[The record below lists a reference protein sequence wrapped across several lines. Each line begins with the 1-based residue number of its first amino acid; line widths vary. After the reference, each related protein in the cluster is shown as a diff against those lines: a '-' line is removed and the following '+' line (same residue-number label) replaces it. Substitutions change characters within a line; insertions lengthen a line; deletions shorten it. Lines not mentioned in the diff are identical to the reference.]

1 MNAIQSL
8 GKSVIVQPK
17 PTANSTNFST
27 LLSALGVK
35 VNEQEAGRDQGTA
48 GESGL
53 EQGDGKVPYGE
64 AELPL
69 NLLMINNGAH
79 PLDLQGS
86 QTSSSPNREGYR
98 ESAETIQVKSG
109 RQQGFIFMGFTKQE
123 LEAMEQVG
131 KQTPIASVVS
141 KLPMSNES
149 TVQLQE
155 KNILHKGE
163 EFLPGFSKQEW
174 LEMQQGAK
182 NVLADPLGEKPLE
195 GMKLVETAKVQE
207 SGQPLEMI
215 KKMIAEQSST
225 QKNLDVTVD
234 QTPQLEE
241 QEAIVEDGQQKPV
254 LDKGEKAKPS
264 VDHTEVTEQLE
275 NLEQTF
281 TETSVDDVQMDE
293 KPDGLPLVKQSNDVQ
308 LKETPVQARYL
319 NTELSE
325 MITERMQ
332 LSKNGDETNIRIK
345 LSPENLG
352 QLDIRLTT
360 LDGKV
365 TAHIVTATAGA
376 KELIESQLHQLRHTL
391 VQQGI
396 QLDKVEVVQQP
407 QGSQNTF
414 MQDGRGE
421 QGQHFQQ
428 GKQRHERK
436 GEYELE
442 DNPLVTSEKE
452 ENTSGGINY
461 AI

>member
-8 GKSVIVQPK
+8 GKSVFVQPK
-17 PTANSTNFST
+17 PTANSTDFST
-27 LLSALGVK
+27 LLSALGIK
-35 VNEQEAGRDQGTA
+35 VNEQEAGKDRGTA
-48 GESGL
+48 GESEL

-86 QTSSSPNREGYR
+86 QTSSIPKLQGYL
-98 ESAETIQVKSG
+98 ESMENVQVKSG
-109 RQQGFIFMGFTKQE
+109 SQQGFILTGFTKQE
-123 LEAMEQVG
+123 LMNMEQFG
-131 KQTPIASVVS
+131 NQQPLESVVS
-141 KLPMSNES
+141 KVNES
-149 TVQLQE
+149 SLKLQG
-155 KNILHKGE
+155 KNGLDILP
-163 EFLPGFSKQEW
+163 EFSNQEW
-174 LEMQQGAK
+174 LKMQQGVK
-182 NVLADPLGEKPLE
+182 EVLANPKPLE
-195 GMKLVETAKVQE
+195 EVKMTEFPKGQE
-207 SGQPLEMI
+207 ATKSLEII
-215 KKMIAEQSST
+215 KKLTAEQSSN
-225 QKNLDVTVD
+225 QKNLEVTVD
-234 QTPQLEE
+234 QIPQLEE
-241 QEAIVEDGQQKPV
+241 QEAIVEGKTRSV
-254 LDKGEKAKPS
+254 LEEGEKARPQ
-264 VDHTEVTEQLE
+264 VDQTETEQLE
-275 NLEQTF
+275 NLEQPSP
-281 TETSVDDVQMDE
+281 ELSPIDDVQTEE
-293 KPDGLPLVKQSNDVQ
+293 KPDGFPLVKQSNDAPV
-308 LKETPVQARYL
+308 KEAPVQARYL

-332 LSKNGDETNIRIK
+332 LSKNGDETNFRIK

-360 LDGKV
+360 SDGKV

-421 QGQHFQQ
+421 QGQQFQQ
-428 GKQRHERK
+428 GKKRHERK

-442 DNPLVTSEKE
+442 DNPLVTNERE
-452 ENTSGGINY
+452 ESTSGGINY

>member
-1 MNAIQSL
+1 VNAIQSL

-48 GESGL
+48 GESEL

-69 NLLMINNGAH
+69 NLLMITNGAY
-79 PLDLQGS
+79 PLDVQGS
-86 QTSSSPNREGYR
+86 QESSSTKLQGNR
-98 ESAETIQVKSG
+98 ESAETIQMKSG
-109 RQQGFIFMGFTKQE
+109 SQQGFILTGFTKQE
-123 LEAMEQVG
+123 LETIEQVG
-131 KQTPIASVVS
+131 KQTPLESVVS
-141 KLPMSNES
+141 KLPLSNES
-149 TVQLQE
+149 SVQLQE
-155 KNILHKGE
+155 KTIFHKGE
-163 EFLPGFSKQEW
+163 EILPGFSKQEW
-174 LEMQQGAK
+174 LKMQQGATK
-182 NVLADPLGEKPLE
+182 ILADPLGEKPFE
-195 GMKLVETAKVQE
+195 ATKLVETAKVQE
-207 SGQPLEMI
+207 SGEPLQMI
-215 KKMIAEQSST
+215 KKLTAEQSST

-241 QEAIVEDGQQKPV
+241 QEAIVEDNQQRPV
-254 LDKGEKAKPS
+254 LDRGEKAKPS
-264 VDHTEVTEQLE
+264 VDRTEVTEQLE
-275 NLEQTF
+275 NLEQTSN
-281 TETSVDDVQMDE
+281 ETLVDDVQLEE
-293 KPDGLPLVKQSNDVQ
+293 KPDALPLVKQSDTPV
-308 LKETPVQARYL
+308 KEVPVQARYL
-319 NTELSE
+319 STELSE
-325 MITERMQ
+325 MITERMHV
-332 LSKNGDETNIRIK
+332 SKNGDETNIRIK

-360 LDGKV
+360 SEGKV

-421 QGQHFQQ
+421 QGQQFHQ
-428 GKQRHERK
+428 GKQRRGK

-442 DNPLVTSEKE
+442 DNPLVTNERE
-452 ENTSGGINY
+452 ESTSGGINY

>member
-35 VNEQEAGRDQGTA
+35 VNEQEAGKDQGTA
-48 GESGL
+48 GERAL
-53 EQGDGKVPYGE
+53 EQGDGKIPYGE

-69 NLLMINNGAH
+69 NLQMINNGAH
-79 PLDLQGS
+79 PLDIQGS
-86 QTSSSPNREGYR
+86 QASSSPKLQGYL
-98 ESAETIQVKSG
+98 ESSENVQVKSG
-109 RQQGFIFMGFTKQE
+109 SQQGFILTVFTNQK
-123 LEAMEQVG
+123 LMDMEQFG
-131 KQTPIASVVS
+131 NQQPLESVVS
-141 KLPMSNES
+141 KVNES
-149 TVQLQE
+149 SLQLQG
-155 KNILHKGE
+155 KNGLEILPE
-163 EFLPGFSKQEW
+163 FSKQEW
-174 LEMQQGAK
+174 LKVQGAK
-182 NVLADPLGEKPLE
+182 EVLANPKPLE
-195 GMKLVETAKVQE
+195 EV
-207 SGQPLEMI
+207 
-215 KKMIAEQSST
+215 KMIEVAKGQEATKSLEIIKQLTAEQSSH

-234 QTPQLEE
+234 QTPQLEK
-241 QEAIVEDGQQKPV
+241 QEPIVEDEQQRPV
-254 LDKGEKAKPS
+254 LEEGEKARPQ
-264 VDHTEVTEQLE
+264 VDQTETEQLD
-275 NLEQTF
+275 NLEQTA
-281 TETSVDDVQMDE
+281 TETLGDDVQLDE
-293 KPDGLPLVKQSNDVQ
+293 KPDGLPLVKQSETLV
-308 LKETPVQARYL
+308 KEAPVQARYL

-360 LDGKV
+360 SDGKV

-396 QLDKVEVVQQP
+396 QLDKVEVVQQ
-407 QGSQNTF
+407 SSTDTF

-421 QGQHFQQ
+421 QGQFQQ
-428 GKQRHERK
+428 GKRRHDRK

-442 DNPLVTSEKE
+442 DNPLVTNERE
-452 ENTSGGINY
+452 ESTSGGINY

>member
-17 PTANSTNFST
+17 PTANSTDFST
-27 LLSALGVK
+27 LISALGVK
-35 VNEQEAGRDQGTA
+35 VIDQESGRAHETA
-48 GESGL
+48 GESEL
-53 EQGDGKVPYGE
+53 KQGGEKTPYGE

-69 NLLMINNGAH
+69 NLLMITNGVH
-79 PLDLQGS
+79 PLDVQGS
-86 QTSSSPNREGYR
+86 QASSSPKLQGYR

-109 RQQGFIFMGFTKQE
+109 SQQEDFILTGFTKLE
-123 LEAMEQVG
+123 LETLEQVG
-131 KQTPIASVVS
+131 KQSPLESVASR
-141 KLPMSNES
+141 LPLSNES
-149 TVQLQE
+149 TVQFQE

-163 EFLPGFSKQEW
+163 EILPGFSKQEW
-174 LEMQQGAK
+174 LKMQQGPTK
-182 NVLADPLGEKPLE
+182 VLADPLGEKPLE
-195 GMKLVETAKVQE
+195 GMKLVETAKQ
-207 SGQPLEMI
+207 MT
-215 KKMIAEQSST
+215 AEQSST

-241 QEAIVEDGQQKPV
+241 QEAIVEDDQQKPV

-264 VDHTEVTEQLE
+264 VDYTEVTEQLE

-293 KPDGLPLVKQSNDVQ
+293 KPDGLPLVKQNDTP
-308 LKETPVQARYL
+308 LKEAPVQARYL

-421 QGQHFQQ
+421 QGQQFQQ

-442 DNPLVTSEKE
+442 DNPLVTNERE
-452 ENTSGGINY
+452 ESTPGGINY

>member
-1 MNAIQSL
+1 M
-8 GKSVIVQPK
+8 QPK
-17 PTANSTNFST
+17 PTANSTDFST

-35 VNEQEAGRDQGTA
+35 VNEQEAGKDQGTA
-48 GESGL
+48 GESEL

-86 QTSSSPNREGYR
+86 QTSSLPKLQGYL
-98 ESAETIQVKSG
+98 ESMENVQVKSG
-109 RQQGFIFMGFTKQE
+109 SQQGFILTGFTKQE
-123 LEAMEQVG
+123 LMDMEQFG
-131 KQTPIASVVS
+131 NQQPLESVVS
-141 KLPMSNES
+141 KVNES
-149 TVQLQE
+149 SLQLQG
-155 KNILHKGE
+155 KNGLGLLP
-163 EFLPGFSKQEW
+163 EFSNQEW
-174 LEMQQGAK
+174 LKMQQGAK
-182 NVLADPLGEKPLE
+182 EVLANPKPLE
-195 GMKLVETAKVQE
+195 EVKMTEVPKGQE
-207 SGQPLEMI
+207 ATKSLEII
-215 KKMIAEQSST
+215 KNLTAEQSSN
-225 QKNLDVTVD
+225 QKNLEVTVD
-234 QTPQLEE
+234 QIPQLEE
-241 QEAIVEDGQQKPV
+241 QEAIVEGKTRPV
-254 LDKGEKAKPS
+254 LEEGEKAR
-264 VDHTEVTEQLE
+264 VDQTETEQLE
-275 NLEQTF
+275 NLEQPSA
-281 TETSVDDVQMDE
+281 EPSPIDDVQTEE
-293 KPDGLPLVKQSNDVQ
+293 KPDGFPLVKQSNDAPV
-308 LKETPVQARYL
+308 KEVPVQARYL

-360 LDGKV
+360 SDGKV

-421 QGQHFQQ
+421 QGQQFQQ

-442 DNPLVTSEKE
+442 DNPLVTNERE
-452 ENTSGGINY
+452 ESMSGGINY

>member
-1 MNAIQSL
+1 VNAIQSL

-17 PTANSTNFST
+17 TTVNDSTGFST
-27 LLSALGVK
+27 LLNALGI
-35 VNEQEAGRDQGTA
+35 EMSGQESGRAHETG
-48 GESGL
+48 GESEL
-53 EQGDGKVPYGE
+53 EQGDKKTPNGE

-79 PLDLQGS
+79 PLDVQGS
-86 QTSSSPNREGYR
+86 QASSSPKLQGYR

-109 RQQGFIFMGFTKQE
+109 SQQGFILTGFTKQE
-123 LEAMEQVG
+123 LETLEQVG
-131 KQTPIASVVS
+131 KQTPLESVVS
-141 KLPMSNES
+141 KLPLSNES
-149 TVQLQE
+149 SVQLQE
-155 KNILHKGE
+155 KTIFHKGVE
-163 EFLPGFSKQEW
+163 ILPAFTKQEW
-174 LEMQQGAK
+174 LKMQQGATK
-182 NVLADPLGEKPLE
+182 VLADPLGEKPFE
-195 GMKLVETAKVQE
+195 ASKLVGTAKVQE
-207 SGQPLEMI
+207 SGEPIEMI
-215 KKMIAEQSST
+215 KQMTAEQPST

-241 QEAIVEDGQQKPV
+241 QEAIVEDNQQRPV
-254 LDKGEKAKPS
+254 MDKGEKAKPS
-264 VDHTEVTEQLE
+264 VDHTEITEQLE
-275 NLEQTF
+275 NLEQAS
-281 TETSVDDVQMDE
+281 TETLVDDVQMEE
-293 KPDGLPLVKQSNDVQ
+293 KPGGLPLVKQSDTPI
-308 LKETPVQARYL
+308 KEAPVQARYL

-396 QLDKVEVVQQP
+396 QLDKVEVVQQSSP
-407 QGSQNTF
+407 NTF

-421 QGQHFQQ
+421 QGQQFHQ
-428 GKQRHERK
+428 GKQRQERK

-442 DNPLVTSEKE
+442 DNPLVTNERE
-452 ENTSGGINY
+452 ESTSGGINY

>member
-1 MNAIQSL
+1 M
-8 GKSVIVQPK
+8 QPK
-17 PTANSTNFST
+17 PTANSTDFST
-27 LLSALGVK
+27 LLSALGIK
-35 VNEQEAGRDQGTA
+35 VNEQEAGKDRGTA
-48 GESGL
+48 GESEL

-86 QTSSSPNREGYR
+86 QTSSIPKLQGYL
-98 ESAETIQVKSG
+98 ESMENVQVKSG
-109 RQQGFIFMGFTKQE
+109 SQQGFILTGFTKQE
-123 LEAMEQVG
+123 LMNMEQFG
-131 KQTPIASVVS
+131 NQQPLESVVS
-141 KLPMSNES
+141 KVNES
-149 TVQLQE
+149 SLKLQG
-155 KNILHKGE
+155 KNGLDILP
-163 EFLPGFSKQEW
+163 EFSNQEW
-174 LEMQQGAK
+174 LKMQQGVK
-182 NVLADPLGEKPLE
+182 EVLANPKPLE
-195 GMKLVETAKVQE
+195 EVKMTEFPKGQE
-207 SGQPLEMI
+207 ATKSLEII
-215 KKMIAEQSST
+215 KKLTAEQSSN
-225 QKNLDVTVD
+225 QKNLEVTVD
-234 QTPQLEE
+234 QIPQLEE
-241 QEAIVEDGQQKPV
+241 QEAIVEGKTRSV
-254 LDKGEKAKPS
+254 LEEGEKARPQ
-264 VDHTEVTEQLE
+264 VDQTETEQLE
-275 NLEQTF
+275 NLEQPSP
-281 TETSVDDVQMDE
+281 ELSPIDDVQTEE
-293 KPDGLPLVKQSNDVQ
+293 KPDGFPLVKQSNDAPV
-308 LKETPVQARYL
+308 KEAPVQARYL

-332 LSKNGDETNIRIK
+332 LSKNGDETNFRIK

-360 LDGKV
+360 SDGKV

-421 QGQHFQQ
+421 QGQQFQQ
-428 GKQRHERK
+428 GKKRHERK

-442 DNPLVTSEKE
+442 DNPLVTNERE
-452 ENTSGGINY
+452 ESTSGGINY